1 MKAVRAWLFGLMLAG
16 LLLGLVACTRPAP
29 TGYPV
34 TFDEITLT
42 ETPRRV
48 VSLSPALT
56 EQLYM
61 LGYGGRLVG
70 VSRYCDRPGAAGE
83 LTRCGIAQDPDLEA
97 IYALKPDLLL
107 TGERLYTDALDAL
120 AEMGVPVLTLP
131 RAEDMEGIV
140 AHLSDLLLIFSGDI
154 KGPQLAEQVRY
165 FAYTQTDYVTASV
178 RDYLSREEENL
189 SAVYLARPEFTLATG
204 DTIEGRLLT
213 DMGLINPAEH
223 YTGWAFPP
231 DESDQLKPDLIF
243 YSDAL
248 SPDDLSG
255 SAVYGST
262 AAVTA
267 ERLYPVDTRSL
278 ERQSPAMFLQ
288 LEQTARLAFP
298 KAFTTPR
305 PDLAP
310 PAPAEPEPEPRWYQR
325 LFSPAG

>member
-1 MKAVRAWLFGLMLAG
+1 M
-16 LLLGLVACTRPAP
+16 
-29 TGYPV
+29 
-34 TFDEITLT
+34 
-42 ETPRRV
+42 
-48 VSLSPALT
+48 VSLSALT

-61 LGYGGRLVG
+61 LGYGGTAWWGLAATATAPAPPKSLPAAALLRT
-70 VSRYCDRPGAAGE
+70 RPRGH
-83 LTRCGIAQDPDLEA
+83 LCPKTRFAHRG
-97 IYALKPDLLL
+97 
-107 TGERLYTDALDAL
+107 RLYTDALDAL